1 MLASDEILSKT
12 DAFAD
17 AKLVEETRLYYSYIL
32 AGRYSEQFFVCFFKI
47 IQKKIYLGYITLKGK
62 KVELKG
68 ICDFLFSKHYGL
80 GIKTIDSFVLAITDQ
95 AVYDETESQ
104 YARQVIKW
112 LKKESYLFAFPR
124 KAYELERLYA
134 LIRYR
139 RKIKQISHK
148 EINLFIKMYNTHP
161 EILPD
166 IGEGRQYRTFE
177 QAAVACGMITL
188 IKKKGIGF
196 LEEMNDEE
204 LKTAAKSVYQ
214 ILGKEKS
221 CRFVEHLL
229 QYCEE
234 ITPGSL

>member
-32 AGRYSEQFFVCFFKI
+32 AGRYSEQFYVCFFKI

-62 KVELKG
+62 KVQLKG
-68 ICDFLFSKHYGL
+68 ILDFLYSKFYGL
-80 GIKTIDSFVLAITDQ
+80 GIKNIDSFVLAISDQ

-104 YARQVIKW
+104 YARQVLKW
-112 LKKESYLFAFPR
+112 LKSESYLFTLPR
-124 KAYELERLYA
+124 KVYELERLYA

-139 RKIKQISHK
+139 RRLKQISQK
-148 EINLFIKMYNTHP
+148 EINLFIKLYNTNS

-166 IGEGRQYRTFE
+166 IGEDRKYKTFE
-177 QAAVACGMITL
+177 QAAVACGMIELT
-188 IKKKGIGF
+188 KKKNIGF

-204 LKTAAKSVYQ
+204 LKKAAKSVYQ
-214 ILGKEKS
+214 ILDKDKS

-229 QYCEE
+229 HFCEE
-234 ITPGSL
+234 IEPGSF